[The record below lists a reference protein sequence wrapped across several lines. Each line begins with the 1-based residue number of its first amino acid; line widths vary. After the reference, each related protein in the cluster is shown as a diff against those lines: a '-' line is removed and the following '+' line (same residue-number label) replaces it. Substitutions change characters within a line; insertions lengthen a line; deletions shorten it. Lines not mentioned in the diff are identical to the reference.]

1 VWYCSVECQKAHW
14 KHGGHKQECKA
25 LHEAIGAG
33 DGHGSGTSSS
43 SGIFTSRPTAP
54 TAEGRSPTTTSRP
67 AHVVT
72 ANVSD
77 GGACIICFG
86 DDPSPIQSG
95 CACRGD
101 AGLAHV
107 ECRTQDAAHRMANS
121 KQRDGWWK
129 CGTCGQNFT
138 GTMQL
143 GLAEAWWSSAQR
155 LPNESERRSAAANI
169 LANALL
175 KQGRYNEA
183 ETMYRETLAVRQ
195 RVFGSEHADTLATV
209 NNLAN
214 VLNAQCKYSEAE
226 TMCRETLAVRQRVL
240 GSEHPSTLNTANN
253 LAFALDL
260 QGKYSEAETMY
271 RETLGAQQR
280 VFGSEHPSTLNT
292 ANNLAAA
299 LLHS

>member
-1 VWYCSVECQKAHW
+1 MSCQCSHCPCTPTPPPPPARSQVWYCSVECQKAHW
-14 KHGGHKQECKA
+14 KQGGHKQECKA

-33 DGHGSGTSSS
+33 DAHGSGTSSS
-43 SGIFTSRPTAP
+43 SGIFTSRPIAP

-72 ANVSD
+72 ANESD
-77 GGACIICFG
+77 GGACIICLC

-121 KQRDGWWK
+121 KQRDDGWWK

-155 LPNESERRSAAANI
+155 LPNESEPWSDAANM
-169 LANALL
+169 LAVALL
-175 KQGRYNEA
+175 KQGWY
-183 ETMYRETLAVRQ
+183 
-195 RVFGSEHADTLATV
+195 G
-209 NNLAN
+209 
-214 VLNAQCKYSEAE
+214 EAE
-226 TMCRETLAVRQRVL
+226 TMCRETLAVQ
-240 GSEHPSTLNTANN
+240 
-253 LAFALDL
+253 
-260 QGKYSEAETMY
+260 
-271 RETLGAQQR
+271 
-280 VFGSEHPSTLNT
+280 
-292 ANNLAAA
+292 
-299 LLHS
+299 